1 MHTLIETII
10 RRLKNNPDYKFE
22 TDLDF
27 RELLV
32 ILLNRSSQIM
42 RGSTKRIFFKKSSG
56 LLFIGT
62 RVVIKHAYQFAAG
75 SNLIIEDNTY
85 INALSL
91 NGIMVKNNV
100 SIARNC
106 TLICTGIISQKG
118 KGIIIGNNS
127 GINAGTYLGGQG
139 GIEIGDNVIIGPG
152 VKIFSENHNFAD
164 LNLNIKDQGVVRNEV
179 CIQNN
184 CWIGAG
190 VTILA
195 GVTIGEGSVIAAGSV
210 VTKTVAPNSIVAGV
224 PGKVL
229 KQRNELPEPENA
241 IYKAKLRVI

>member
-1 MHTLIETII
+1 MHTIIEKVI

-22 TDLDF
+22 NNYSF
-27 RELLV
+27 RELSV
-32 ILLNRSSQIM
+32 ILLA
-42 RGSTKRIFFKKSSG
+42 RGTQLSRGALKKIWFKQSSG
-56 LLFIGT
+56 LAFIGSH
-62 RVVIKHAYQFAAG
+62 VSINHKYLFSAG
-75 SNLIIEDNTY
+75 KNLIIEDNVY

-91 NGIMVKNNV
+91 EGITIKNNV

-106 TLICTGIISQKG
+106 TLICTGVIAQKG

-152 VKIFSENHNFAD
+152 VKIFSENHNFSD
-164 LNLNIKDQGVVRNEV
+164 FKINIKDQGVTRNGV
-179 CIQNN
+179 FIDDN

-195 GVTIGEGSVIAAGSV
+195 GVTIGEGSVIAAGSI
-210 VTKTVAPNSIVAGV
+210 VTKAVAPHSIIAGV
-224 PGKVL
+224 PGRVL
-229 KQRNELPEPENA
+229 KKRGELYSEEIP
-241 IYKAKLRVI
+241 VG

>member
-1 MHTLIETII
+1 MHTLIEKVI
-10 RRLKNNPDYKFE
+10 RRLKNNPDYKLE
-22 TDLDF
+22 TSYSF
-27 RELLV
+27 REAFV
-32 ILLNRSSQIM
+32 IVFNRSMQIL
-42 RGSTKRIFFKKSSG
+42 RGVGKRAFFKKVEG
-56 LLFIGT
+56 LLFIGHH
-62 RVVIKHAYQFAAG
+62 VVIDHSYMLVAG

-91 NGIMVKNNV
+91 NGIMIKNNV

-106 TLICTGIISQKG
+106 TLICTGVINQKG

-139 GIEIGDNVIIGPG
+139 GIEIGDNVIVGPG
-152 VKIFSENHNFAD
+152 VKIFSENHNFSD
-164 LNLNIKDQGVVRNEV
+164 LKINIKDQGVMRNGV
-179 CIQNN
+179 CIKNN
-184 CWIGAG
+184 VWIGAG

-210 VTKTVAPNSIVAGV
+210 VTKSVTPNSIVAGV

-229 KQRNELPEPENA
+229 KKRDELPTPEPE
-241 IYKAKLRVI
+241 YQPKLRVI